1 MESDKVIC
9 MSGGDAYSGG
19 TFSHS
24 TADKER
30 WNGYEEIGDS
40 GVDRGWMPQ
49 QRITEAAQ
57 KASKAADAPWIA
69 AGAADERNRLGPL
82 KPHDVL
88 VTARGDITPIPP
100 AFEDTGH
107 GAGALYPGP
116 YTNDGL
122 VAQTNSLD
130 YGSFSL
136 PERNGLSS
144 TGLIVPERLSTRPA
158 AVHRAPD
165 RTRRG
170 PPAAARSRNRSS
182 LKLAA
187 LPFTGHKDVYDTARW
202 QGPDWVHPAPGQ
214 DDHVAS
220 WATPAYKASPAGK
233 HPGNPIWKSISTSLS
248 DWRGEDNGMMSPP
261 VEKPTMPFKLGV
273 TRKGGATGQ
282 GYGKGTFFASQVGA
296 ARGGPGNTSS
306 HSSGGSRSSSR
317 RGENRSASA
326 DMAGRFSGRSSE
338 LSYGTSSSS
347 VGRHD
352 ATLSKSQMSASQHFS
367 RPGLRM
373 SY

>member
-1 MESDKVIC
+1 MPFNSTVARQKHTHEHIARMESDKVIC

-144 TGLIVPERLSTRPA
+144 TGLIVPERLSTRPG
-158 AVHRAPD
+158 RAP
-165 RTRRG
+165 RPG
-170 PPAAARSRNRSS
+170 PDSP
-182 LKLAA
+182 
-187 LPFTGHKDVYDTARW
+187 ARW